1 MKVVHS
7 DLSLSMDIK
16 YPPSIQPS
24 SQGHYLRLA
33 RTLSSER
40 QKASQNEYVEQ
51 FQARFK
57 QGDSPTTTNP
67 YVESI
72 HSKLTSQ
79 PVKARSPVRLRNE
92 YVEVIDAKLSSKRK
106 TPAAGKVKVQTSGK
120 DKNEYVEKLHAKL
133 STKRP
138 CEHHHHGKRKREW
151 ISSAL
156 KKVSQLYTHCR
167 VLYGVCSCTVYHC
180 PFC

>member
-24 SQGHYLRLA
+24 SQGHYLQLA

-40 QKASQNEYVEQ
+40 QNPPQNEYVEQ
-51 FQARFK
+51 FHARFK

-72 HSKLTSQ
+72 HSKLASQ

-92 YVEVIDAKLSSKRK
+92 YVEMIDAKLSSKRK
-106 TPAAGKVKVQTSGK
+106 TPAAGKVKVQTSGR
-120 DKNEYVEKLHAKL
+120 DKNEYVVR
-133 STKRP
+133 SFMPSCRQRDPVNIITTGR
-138 CEHHHHGKRKREW
+138 GRG
-151 ISSAL
+151 SGSAQH
-156 KKVSQLYTHCR
+156 SR
-167 VLYGVCSCTVYHC
+167 R
-180 PFC
+180 

>member
-1 MKVVHS
+1 MPGS
-7 DLSLSMDIK
+7 SRETL
-16 YPPSIQPS
+16 QP
-24 SQGHYLRLA
+24 
-33 RTLSSER
+33 
-40 QKASQNEYVEQ
+40 
-51 FQARFK
+51 
-57 QGDSPTTTNP
+57 P

-92 YVEVIDAKLSSKRK
+92 YVEMIDAKLSSKRK
-106 TPAAGKVKVQTSGK
+106 THAAAKVKVQTSGK

-156 KKVSQLYTHCR
+156 KKVSQLCTHCR
-167 VLYGVCSCTVYHC
+167 VLYGVVVQCTTGHFAKAVEYLIVAVAGLKK
-180 PFC
+180 FKYKFRVVI

>member
-1 MKVVHS
+1 MHS

-16 YPPSIQPS
+16 HPPSIQPS
-24 SQGHYLRLA
+24 SQGHYLQLA

-40 QKASQNEYVEQ
+40 QKASQNEYVER
-51 FQARFK
+51 FHARFK

-92 YVEVIDAKLSSKRK
+92 YVEMIDAKLSSKRRSK
-106 TPAAGKVKVQTSGK
+106 CRPVVRTRTSMWRSFMPSCRQRDPVNIITTG
-120 DKNEYVEKLHAKL
+120 
-133 STKRP
+133 R
-138 CEHHHHGKRKREW
+138 GRE
-151 ISSAL
+151 SGSAQH
-156 KKVSQLYTHCR
+156 SR
-167 VLYGVCSCTVYHC
+167 R
-180 PFC
+180 

>member
-24 SQGHYLRLA
+24 SQGHYLKLA

-40 QKASQNEYVEQ
+40 QNPPQNEYVEQ
-51 FQARFK
+51 FHAQFK
-57 QGDSPTTTNP
+57 QGDSPTSTNP

-72 HSKLTSQ
+72 HSKLASQ

-92 YVEVIDAKLSSKRK
+92 YVEMIDAKLSSKRK
-106 TPAAGKVKVQTSGK
+106 TPAAGKVKVQTSGR
-120 DKNEYVEKLHAKL
+120 DKNEYVVR
-133 STKRP
+133 SFMPSCRQRDSVNIITTGR
-138 CEHHHHGKRKREW
+138 GRE
-151 ISSAL
+151 SGSAQH
-156 KKVSQLYTHCR
+156 SR
-167 VLYGVCSCTVYHC
+167 R
-180 PFC
+180 

>member
-24 SQGHYLRLA
+24 SQGHYLKLA

-51 FQARFK
+51 FHARFK

-79 PVKARSPVRLRNE
+79 PVKARSPVRLQNE
-92 YVEVIDAKLSSKRK
+92 YVGVIDAKLSSKRK
-106 TPAAGKVKVQTSGK
+106 TPAAGKGKVQTSGK

-156 KKVSQLYTHCR
+156 KKVSQLYR
-167 VLYGVCSCTVYHC
+167 LWYGVSSCTLTH
-180 PFC
+180 